1 GGQRR
6 RLALARAFAADPDIL
21 LLDEPT
27 NHLDIAAIEALEAR
41 LKSFRGAMLVVSHDR
56 RFLETVTTAIAW
68 LRQGVVRAFDQ
79 GYKHFEPLA
88 EQVEADEEK
97 ALDRLETKLK
107 AEHRW
112 LARGVTARRKRNQGR
127 LRKLQGMRAERM
139 SRRSAMNDAKAAA
152 SLVSETSEGAS
163 KLVIEAKGVSKAFDA
178 DEGPLQIVDALDL
191 KIMRGDRVG
200 VMGGNGAGKTTLLR
214 LLLKQLEADQGRIRL
229 AKNLEIAYLDQTRE
243 RLKPDDTL
251 WETLA
256 PLGGDHIMVR
266 GASRHVASYAKDF
279 MFTPA
284 QLRQPVGAL
293 SGGER
298 NRLTLALALA
308 QPSNLLVLDEP
319 TNDLDVE
326 TLDMLED
333 MLSEYDGT
341 LIIVSHDRAFIDG
354 VVTSLL
360 TPQGDGAW
368 IETPGGYADYL
379 AQKTP
384 AAAKP
389 TDT

>member
-1 GGQRR
+1 MSRAPIATLRNVQLSLGGTPLFSGVDLSLSKGQRTSLVGRNGAGKSTLMRILAQELDADDGDIWRQPGTTLHYLKQEPDFSGFTTALDIVAADVPAGERHRAEAELEMTGLAPDLDPKTLSGGQRR

-139 SRRSAMNDAKAAA
+139 SRRSAMNEGKTTA

-163 KLVIEAKGVSKAFDA
+163 KLVVEAKGVSKAFDT
-178 DEGPLQIVDALDL
+178 DDGPLSIVNELNL

-200 VMGGNGAGKTTLLR
+200 V
-214 LLLKQLEADQGRIRL
+214 
-229 AKNLEIAYLDQTRE
+229 
-243 RLKPDDTL
+243 
-251 WETLA
+251 
-256 PLGGDHIMVR
+256 
-266 GASRHVASYAKDF
+266 
-279 MFTPA
+279 
-284 QLRQPVGAL
+284 
-293 SGGER
+293 
-298 NRLTLALALA
+298 
-308 QPSNLLVLDEP
+308 
-319 TNDLDVE
+319 
-326 TLDMLED
+326 
-333 MLSEYDGT
+333 
-341 LIIVSHDRAFIDG
+341 
-354 VVTSLL
+354 
-360 TPQGDGAW
+360 
-368 IETPGGYADYL
+368 
-379 AQKTP
+379 
-384 AAAKP
+384 
-389 TDT
+389 